1 MLCTIKPLKILIK
14 KSNEP
19 LIEFMSNTSYT
30 NKSSSYIKEVYF
42 TRYIGVDDSIDEY
55 IEKIKNID
63 TYFFNNPTIPYIR
76 LSNLNINFDK
86 TQTDNML
93 KIFKIYDR
101 TKFNS
106 WDLYNID
113 FPCKIENDTL
123 DWTKKISFKNTLDLF
138 STSVPNSTPSI
149 VKNFAVKLLCWI
161 EYFLPKLFYNKVK
174 TNISPKIVY
183 FGNIKRQELFFL
195 YFLSQLGCDILYI
208 NPHKDILDLYPECS
222 KFSTLFELSRKNSNM
237 LEIPFEIPIT
247 NINYDENTNKTYT
260 STDRSNS
267 ENTLININLTS
278 KKPTQGKEA
287 ELSYEEL
294 AKLSTSVVMIVVC
307 NNEDKPF
314 KSGSGVV
321 INNEGY
327 ILTNLH
333 VVNDGYSFLVRFEND
348 DKVYTSYQI
357 IKYHSDYDLAVI
369 KVDRKCKPIPV
380 KVSKKPVRGQKIVAI
395 GSPLGLFNT
404 VSDGIISAFRDFE
417 TVQMIQFTAPISS
430 GSSGGALLDMF
441 GNLLGL
447 ISAGYDDGQNLN
459 LAVESNLV
467 KMFANNFIEIVN

>member
-1 MLCTIKPLKILIK
+1 MICTIKPLKISIK

-19 LIEFMSNTSYT
+19 LIEFMSNTTYQ

-42 TRYIGVDDSIDEY
+42 TRYIGVDDSIDKY
-55 IEKIKNID
+55 IKKIKNID
-63 TYFFNNPTIPYIR
+63 TYFFNNPIIPYIR
-76 LSNLNINFDK
+76 LSSLNINFDK
-86 TQTDNML
+86 EQTDKML
-93 KIFKIYDR
+93 KIFNIYDSA
-101 TKFNS
+101 KFNS
-106 WDLYNID
+106 WDLYNIN

-123 DWTKKISFKNTLDLF
+123 NWTKKIAFKNTLDLF
-138 STSVPNSTPSI
+138 SMSMPNCTPSI
-149 VKNFAVKLLCWI
+149 IKNFAVKLLCWI
-161 EYFLPKLFYNKVK
+161 EYFLPKLFYNKVN
-174 TNISPKIVY
+174 TNISPKILY

-208 NPHKDILDLYPECS
+208 NPNKDILDLYPECS
-222 KFSTLFELSRKNSNM
+222 KFSNIFELSRKTPNI
-237 LEIPFEIPIT
+237 LEIPFERHIA
-247 NINYDENTNKTYT
+247 NINYNENTNKT
-260 STDRSNS
+260 SHPMNKPNS
-267 ENTLININLTS
+267 ENTFNNTNLIS
-278 KKPTQGKEA
+278 KKIVQGEEV

-294 AKLSTSVVMIVVC
+294 AKLSASVVMIVVC
-307 NNEDKPF
+307 NKENKPF

-357 IKYHSDYDLAVI
+357 IKYHSGYDLAVI

-380 KVSKKPVRGQKIVAI
+380 KIGKKPVRGQKIVAI

-459 LAVESNLV
+459 LAVESSLV
-467 KMFANNFIEIVN
+467 KIFANNFIEIVN

>member
-93 KIFKIYDR
+93 KIFNIYDR

-106 WDLYNID
+106 WDLYDID

-123 DWTKKISFKNTLDLF
+123 DWTKKIAFKNTLDLF

-237 LEIPFEIPIT
+237 LEIPFERPIT

-260 STDRSNS
+260 STDRPNS

-294 AKLSTSVVMIVVC
+294 AKLSASVVMIVVF

>member
-247 NINYDENTNKTYT
+247 NINYDENTNKAYT
-260 STDRSNS
+260 STDRPNS

>member
-14 KSNEP
+14 KSHEP
-19 LIEFMSNTSYT
+19 LIEFMSSMPYTS
-30 NKSSSYIKEVYF
+30 KSSSYIKEVYF
-42 TRYIGVDDSIDEY
+42 TRYIGVEDSIDKY
-55 IEKIKNID
+55 IEKIKKID
-63 TYFFNNPTIPYIR
+63 DYFFNNPKIPYIR
-76 LSNLNINFDK
+76 LSNLNMSFDK
-86 TQTDNML
+86 SQTDNML
-93 KIFKIYDR
+93 KIFNTYDKV
-101 TKFNS
+101 KFNS
-106 WDLYNID
+106 WNLYSID

-123 DWTKKISFKNTLDLF
+123 DWTKKIAFKNTLDLF
-138 STSVPNSTPSI
+138 DTSMPNSTPSI

-161 EYFLPKLFYNKVK
+161 EYFLPKLFYNKTK

-208 NPHKDILDLYPECS
+208 NPCKDIIDLYPECS
-222 KFSTLFELSRKNSNM
+222 NFSTLFELSKKSTDI
-237 LEIPFEIPIT
+237 LEIPFEKSVS
-247 NINYDENTNKTYT
+247 NINYKEDTNKIYT
-260 STDRSNS
+260 STDRPHS
-267 ENTLININLTS
+267 ENTFINTKHTS
-278 KKPTQGKEA
+278 KKPIQNKEI

-294 AKLSTSVVMIVVC
+294 AMLSSSIVMIVVC
-307 NNEDKPF
+307 NSEEKPF

-321 INNEGY
+321 INSEGY

-348 DKVYTSYQI
+348 DNVYTSYQI
-357 IKYHSDYDLAVI
+357 IKYHTDYDLAVI
-369 KVDRKCKPIPV
+369 KVDRKCKPIPIN
-380 KVSKKPVRGQKIVAI
+380 VSKKPVRGQKIVAI

-467 KMFANNFIEIVN
+467 KMFANNFIEIIK

>member
-123 DWTKKISFKNTLDLF
+123 DWTKKIAFKNTLDLF

-222 KFSTLFELSRKNSNM
+222 KFSTLLELSRKNSNM
-237 LEIPFEIPIT
+237 LEIPFERPIT

-260 STDRSNS
+260 STDRPNS
-267 ENTLININLTS
+267 ENTLININLIS
-278 KKPTQGKEA
+278 KKPIQGKEA

-294 AKLSTSVVMIVVC
+294 AKLSASVVMIVVC
-307 NNEDKPF
+307 NSEDKPF

-459 LAVESNLV
+459 LAVESNFV

>member
-123 DWTKKISFKNTLDLF
+123 DWTKKIAFKNTLDLF
-138 STSVPNSTPSI
+138 STSVTNSTPSI

-237 LEIPFEIPIT
+237 LEIPFERPIT
-247 NINYDENTNKTYT
+247 NINYDKNTNKTYT
-260 STDRSNS
+260 STDRPNS
-267 ENTLININLTS
+267 ENTLININLIS
-278 KKPTQGKEA
+278 KKPIQGKEA

-294 AKLSTSVVMIVVC
+294 AKLSASVVMIVVC
-307 NNEDKPF
+307 NSEDKPF

>member
-1 MLCTIKPLKILIK
+1 MLCTIKPLKILVK

-19 LIEFMSNTSYT
+19 LIEFMSNMPYT

-42 TRYIGVDDSIDEY
+42 TRYIGVDDSIDKY

-63 TYFFNNPTIPYIR
+63 NYFFNNPTIPYIR
-76 LSNLNINFDK
+76 LSNLNISFDK
-86 TQTDNML
+86 LQIDNML
-93 KIFKIYDR
+93 KIFKIYDKA
-101 TKFNS
+101 KFNS
-106 WDLYNID
+106 WNLYNID

-123 DWTKKISFKNTLDLF
+123 DWTKKIAFKNTLDLF
-138 STSVPNSTPSI
+138 ATSMPNSTPSI

-161 EYFLPKLFYNKVK
+161 EYFLPKLFYNKIK

-195 YFLSQLGCDILYI
+195 YFLSQLGCDILYL
-208 NPHKDILDLYPECS
+208 NPCKDIIDLYPEIS
-222 KFSTLFELSRKNSNM
+222 NFSTLFELSKKNQNI
-237 LEIPFEIPIT
+237 LELPFEKYVS
-247 NINYDENTNKTYT
+247 NISYKEDTNKTYT
-260 STDRSNS
+260 STDRPNS
-267 ENTLININLTS
+267 ESTFIDTNHIS
-278 KKPTQGKEA
+278 KKPIQNKEI

-294 AKLSTSVVMIVVC
+294 ARLSSSVVMIVVC

-348 DKVYTSYQI
+348 DNVYTSYQI
-357 IKYHSDYDLAVI
+357 IKYHTDYDLAVI
-369 KVDRKCKPIPV
+369 KVDRKCKPIPI
-380 KVSKKPVRGQKIVAI
+380 KVSKRPVRGQKIVAI

-459 LAVESNLV
+459 LAVESDLV
-467 KMFANNFIEIVN
+467 KMFANNFIEIIK

>member
-93 KIFKIYDR
+93 KIFKIYDG

-260 STDRSNS
+260 STDRPNS

>member
-1 MLCTIKPLKILIK
+1 
-14 KSNEP
+14 
-19 LIEFMSNTSYT
+19 
-30 NKSSSYIKEVYF
+30 
-42 TRYIGVDDSIDEY
+42 
-55 IEKIKNID
+55 
-63 TYFFNNPTIPYIR
+63 
-76 LSNLNINFDK
+76 
-86 TQTDNML
+86 
-93 KIFKIYDR
+93 
-101 TKFNS
+101 
-106 WDLYNID
+106 
-113 FPCKIENDTL
+113 
-123 DWTKKISFKNTLDLF
+123 FKNTLDLF
-138 STSVPNSTPSI
+138 SMSMPNCTPSI
-149 VKNFAVKLLCWI
+149 IKNFAVKLLCWI
-161 EYFLPKLFYNKVK
+161 EYFLPKLFYNKVN
-174 TNISPKIVY
+174 TNISPKILY

-208 NPHKDILDLYPECS
+208 NPNKDILDLYPECS
-222 KFSTLFELSRKNSNM
+222 KFSNIFELSRKTPNI
-237 LEIPFEIPIT
+237 LEIPFERHIA
-247 NINYDENTNKTYT
+247 NINYNENTNKT
-260 STDRSNS
+260 SHPMNKPNS
-267 ENTLININLTS
+267 ENTFNNTNLIS
-278 KKPTQGKEA
+278 KKIVQGEEV

-294 AKLSTSVVMIVVC
+294 AKLSASVVMIVVC
-307 NNEDKPF
+307 NKENKPF

-357 IKYHSDYDLAVI
+357 IKYHSGYDLAVI

-380 KVSKKPVRGQKIVAI
+380 KIGKKPVRGQKIVAI

-459 LAVESNLV
+459 LAVESSLV
-467 KMFANNFIEIVN
+467 KIFANNFIEIVN

>member
-123 DWTKKISFKNTLDLF
+123 DWTKKIAFKNTLYLF
-138 STSVPNSTPSI
+138 STSVTNSTPSI

-237 LEIPFEIPIT
+237 LEIPFERPIT
-247 NINYDENTNKTYT
+247 NINYDKNTNKTYT
-260 STDRSNS
+260 STDRPNS
-267 ENTLININLTS
+267 ENTLININLIS
-278 KKPTQGKEA
+278 KKPIQGKEA

-294 AKLSTSVVMIVVC
+294 AKLSASVVMIVVC
-307 NNEDKPF
+307 NSEDKPF

>member
-106 WDLYNID
+106 WDLYSID

-260 STDRSNS
+260 STDRPNS

>member
-260 STDRSNS
+260 STDRPNS

>member
-1 MLCTIKPLKILIK
+1 MICTIKPLKVVIK
-14 KSNEP
+14 NSKEP
-19 LIEFMSNTSYT
+19 LNEFMSSKSYT

-42 TRYIGVDDSIDEY
+42 TRYIGIEDSIDKY
-55 IEKIKNID
+55 IKNIKNID
-63 TYFFNNPTIPYIR
+63 THLFNNTTVPYIR
-76 LSNLNINFDK
+76 LNNLNINFDK
-86 TQTDNML
+86 SQTDKML
-93 KIFKIYDR
+93 NTFNTYNDA
-101 TKFNS
+101 KFNS
-106 WDLYNID
+106 WSLYNIE

-123 DWTKKISFKNTLDLF
+123 DWTKKIAFKSTLELFSKNT
-138 STSVPNSTPSI
+138 PNSTPSI

-161 EYFLPKLFYNKVK
+161 DYFLPKLFYNKVK
-174 TNISPKIVY
+174 IDVSPKVVY

-222 KFSTLFELSRKNSNM
+222 RFSTLVELSKKSPTM
-237 LEIPFEIPIT
+237 LDIPLEKLNTDINK
-247 NINYDENTNKTYT
+247 NINNNKTYT
-260 STDRSNS
+260 PINKPQS
-267 ENTLININLTS
+267 EQTSVDTSFTSGKNKKDKEIELT
-278 KKPTQGKEA
+278 
-287 ELSYEEL
+287 YEEL

-307 NNEDKPF
+307 DNENKPF

-321 INNEGY
+321 INSEGY

-333 VVNDGYSFLVRFEND
+333 VVNEGYSFLVRFEND

-369 KVDRKCKPIPV
+369 KVDRKCKAIPV

-459 LAVESNLV
+459 LAVESHLV
-467 KMFANNFIEIVN
+467 KIFANNFIEIIN

>member
-123 DWTKKISFKNTLDLF
+123 DWTKKIAFKNTLDLF

-149 VKNFAVKLLCWI
+149 IKNFAVKLLCWI

-237 LEIPFEIPIT
+237 LEIPFERPIT

-260 STDRSNS
+260 STDRPNS

-447 ISAGYDDGQNLN
+447 ISAGHDDGQNLN

>member
-1 MLCTIKPLKILIK
+1 
-14 KSNEP
+14 
-19 LIEFMSNTSYT
+19 
-30 NKSSSYIKEVYF
+30 
-42 TRYIGVDDSIDEY
+42 
-55 IEKIKNID
+55 
-63 TYFFNNPTIPYIR
+63 
-76 LSNLNINFDK
+76 
-86 TQTDNML
+86 
-93 KIFKIYDR
+93 
-101 TKFNS
+101 
-106 WDLYNID
+106 
-113 FPCKIENDTL
+113 
-123 DWTKKISFKNTLDLF
+123 
-138 STSVPNSTPSI
+138 
-149 VKNFAVKLLCWI
+149 
-161 EYFLPKLFYNKVK
+161 
-174 TNISPKIVY
+174 
-183 FGNIKRQELFFL
+183 
-195 YFLSQLGCDILYI
+195 
-208 NPHKDILDLYPECS
+208 
-222 KFSTLFELSRKNSNM
+222 TLFELSRKTPNI
-237 LEIPFEIPIT
+237 LEIPFERHIT
-247 NINYDENTNKTYT
+247 NINYSENTNKTSPT
-260 STDRSNS
+260 TNKPNS
-267 ENTLININLTS
+267 KNTLNNTNLTS
-278 KKPTQGKEA
+278 KKIVQDEEV
-287 ELSYEEL
+287 ELSYEDL
-294 AKLSTSVVMIVVC
+294 AKLSASVVMIVVC
-307 NNEDKPF
+307 NNENKPF

-459 LAVESNLV
+459 LAVESSLV
-467 KMFANNFIEIVN
+467 KIFANNFIEIVN

>member
-123 DWTKKISFKNTLDLF
+123 DWTKKIAFKNTLDLF

-237 LEIPFEIPIT
+237 LEITFERPIT

-260 STDRSNS
+260 STDRPNS

-294 AKLSTSVVMIVVC
+294 AKLSASVVMIVVC

>member
-1 MLCTIKPLKILIK
+1 MICTIKPLKVVIK
-14 KSNEP
+14 NSKEP
-19 LIEFMSNTSYT
+19 LNEFMSSKSYT

-42 TRYIGVDDSIDEY
+42 TRYIGIEDSIDKY
-55 IEKIKNID
+55 IKNIKNID
-63 TYFFNNPTIPYIR
+63 THLFNNTTVPYIR
-76 LSNLNINFDK
+76 LNNLNINFDK
-86 TQTDNML
+86 SQTDKML
-93 KIFKIYDR
+93 NTFNTYNDA
-101 TKFNS
+101 KFNS
-106 WDLYNID
+106 WSLYNIE

-123 DWTKKISFKNTLDLF
+123 DWTKKIAFKSTLELFSKNT
-138 STSVPNSTPSI
+138 PNSTPSI

-161 EYFLPKLFYNKVK
+161 DYFLPKLFYNKVK
-174 TNISPKIVY
+174 IDVSPKVVY

-222 KFSTLFELSRKNSNM
+222 RFSTLVELSKKSPTM
-237 LEIPFEIPIT
+237 LDIPLEKLNTDINK
-247 NINYDENTNKTYT
+247 NINNNKTYT
-260 STDRSNS
+260 PINKPQS
-267 ENTLININLTS
+267 E
-278 KKPTQGKEA
+278 Q
-287 ELSYEEL
+287 
-294 AKLSTSVVMIVVC
+294 TSVVMIVVC
-307 NNEDKPF
+307 DNENKPF

-321 INNEGY
+321 INSEGY

-333 VVNDGYSFLVRFEND
+333 VVNEGYSFLVRFEND

-369 KVDRKCKPIPV
+369 KVDRKCKAIPV

-459 LAVESNLV
+459 LAVESHLV
-467 KMFANNFIEIVN
+467 KIFASNFIEIIN